1 MTTRADIAELIF
13 PDVKETISDLEKK
26 YPARKNPIASR
37 FAPSPTG
44 FLHIGGI
51 YASFIERKFAK
62 QHKGTFFLRIEDT
75 DQKRE
80 VEGAVSL
87 IIEWLK
93 FFGIQIDEGPIGEHN
108 ADVGDY
114 WPYTQ
119 SQRKN
124 IYQIFAKHL
133 IQKWLAYPCR
143 MSEEELN
150 VIREQQTKTKVTP
163 GIYWNYSLR
172 RNKTPDELATKIQ
185 SDKNFVIRFR
195 SPGDLSKR
203 MTFEDV
209 IKGKIEMI
217 DNYNDIVLIK
227 SDGLP
232 TYHLAHI
239 ADDHLMRVSHVIRG
253 EERLT
258 SVPLHIQLFN
268 AFELPAPHYC
278 HPASLLK
285 LDEEGNKRKLS
296 KRKDP
301 EADIAYFFEHGY
313 APQGII
319 EYLINLADAHFEDWQ
334 KANPDKSYLDFDIVL
349 ENMSKSGALFD
360 LVKLQ
365 SVNNGYLSRIS
376 TEQLYN
382 ESLTWAKK
390 YQPDLSA
397 LMLADPAYTQSA
409 LNIERHTPKD
419 PKRFSTFSDVDK
431 QLRFFYDNE
440 REKMCWELKPS
451 PTSAGKVVESWGFQ
465 YDNEVMKKFVAE
477 YIQVLDL
484 KMSVEDRFAQLKE
497 IGKKYGFASN
507 NAEFKEWWYIWK
519 IGDLAMFLRIQ
530 LCCATQTPDLYSVM
544 QVMGKERV
552 IKRLKM

>member
-1 MTTRADIAELIF
+1 MTTRSDIAELIF
-13 PDVKETISDLEKK
+13 PDTKETIADLEKK
-26 YPARKNPIASR
+26 FPARKNPICSR

-44 FLHIGGI
+44 FLHIGGV
-51 YASFIERKFAK
+51 YASFIEWKFAK
-62 QHKGTFFLRIEDT
+62 QHDGTFFLRIEDT

-80 VEGAVSL
+80 VEGAVDL
-87 IIEWLK
+87 IIDGLR
-93 FFGIQIDEGPIGEHN
+93 FFGIQIDEGPVGEN
-108 ADVGDY
+108 NTDVGNY
-114 WPYTQ
+114 GPYTQ

-124 IYQIFAKHL
+124 IYQIFVKHL
-133 IQKWLAYPCR
+133 LQKGLAYPCW
-143 MSEEELN
+143 MSEAELET
-150 VIREQQTKTKVTP
+150 IREQQTKTKVTP
-163 GIYWNYSLR
+163 GIYGNYSVR
-172 RNKTPDELATKIQ
+172 RNKTPDEIAAQIQ
-185 SDKNFVIRFR
+185 ANPNFVIRFR
-195 SPGDLSKR
+195 SPADLTKR

-268 AFELPAPHYC
+268 AFALPVPQYC

-285 LDEEGNKRKLS
+285 FDEDGNKRKLS

-319 EYLINLADAHFEDWQ
+319 EYLINLADPRFEDWQ

-376 TEQLYN
+376 TQQLYN
-382 ESLTWAKK
+382 ESLTRAQK
-390 YQPDLSA
+390 YKPATAGRPDLA
-397 LMLADPAYTQSA
+397 TLMLSDPAYTQSA

-419 PKRFSTFSDVDK
+419 PKRFSTYADIES
-431 QLRFFYDNE
+431 QLRFFYDSEWEEMNGKL
-440 REKMCWELKPS
+440 KMEDGGL
-451 PTSAGKVVESWGFQ
+451 Q
-465 YDNEVMKKFVAE
+465 YDKEIMKKFVAE
-477 YIQVLDL
+477 YVSVLNL
-484 KMSVEDRFAQLKE
+484 EMPVEERFTQLKE

-507 NAEFKEWWYIWK
+507 NAEFKEGGYIGK

-552 IKRLKM
+552 SKRLQA